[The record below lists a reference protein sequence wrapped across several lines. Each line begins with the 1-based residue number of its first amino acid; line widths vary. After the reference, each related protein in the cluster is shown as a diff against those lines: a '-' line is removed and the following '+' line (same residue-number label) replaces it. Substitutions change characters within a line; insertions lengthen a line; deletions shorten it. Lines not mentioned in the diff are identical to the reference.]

1 MLHAAGS
8 YAGSRS
14 QQAPTP
20 TVLVRTKA
28 QLLIHGHVAEPR
40 QPLVRRGQ
48 RHRAEQR
55 RRIAVGWFHDAA
67 VAEPVRGAEA
77 ARLEHVRAVPAE
89 PPAAAEPGAVQRGS
103 RPGVPP
109 LPGPVRQDQG
119 ARPGVPLLR
128 PSEPAGAVP
137 LPAPPGL
144 GQPGR
149 PGGPPPRR
157 LRGERGPPGV
167 QPLRGARRAPL
178 PPRGPRAPGPRPRRQ
193 LREEEAQEAAA
204 AAGRQQ
210 RRPSRP
216 RAPAAAA
223 APAARRRRLLSL
235 RCSIVASTARSLV
248 RTYVRSPI
256 WPV

>member
-1 MLHAAGS
+1 MDMSPNPDSPSSGGGNGIGPSSGGASPSVGS
-8 YAGSRS
+8 MTPQSPSRYE
-14 QQAPTP
+14 
-20 TVLVRTKA
+20 A
-28 QLLIHGHVAEPR
+28 QK
-40 QPLVRRGQ
+40 RRDWNTFGQ
-48 RHRAEQR
+48 YLRNHR
-55 RRIAVGWFHDAA
+55 
-67 VAEPVRGAEA
+67 
-77 ARLEHVRAVPAE
+77 
-89 PPAAAEPGAVQRGS
+89 
-103 RPGVPP
+103 PP
-109 LPGPVRQDQG
+109 LSLAQCSGAHVLEFLRYLDQFG
-119 ARPGVPLLR
+119 KTKVHGPGVPLLR

-178 PPRGPRAPGPRPRRQ
+178 PPRGPRAPGPSPRRQ

-210 RRPSRP
+210 RRHSRP
-216 RAPAAAA
+216 RAPAAAT

-235 RCSIVASTARSLV
+235 S
-248 RTYVRSPI
+248 
-256 WPV
+256 